1 MSAQAAQGIT
11 VRHQS
16 SLLLSG
22 LTVGFVSILS
32 SPLPASWAQVPPA
45 ASGGEV
51 KAAEGEIRFQ
61 FVQLKGQGV
70 VRCALYATPADY
82 MKKSFRESVGTVSDG
97 RAVCVF
103 SHIVPGA
110 YSMAA
115 FHDQNNNDKLD
126 TGTFG
131 IPVEGFCTS
140 NNAKG
145 TLGPPKYKAAAF
157 DFSGGTLTQELRMKY
172 W

>member
-16 SLLLSG
+16 SLLLGG
-22 LTVGFVSILS
+22 LAAAVVCVLS
-32 SPLPASWAQVPPA
+32 FPLPASRAETPPA
-45 ASGGEV
+45 AGG
-51 KAAEGEIRFQ
+51 AAKPTDGEIRFQ
-61 FVQLKGQGV
+61 FVQLKEQGV

-82 MKKSFRESVGTVSDG
+82 MKKSFREAVGTVSGG

-103 SHIVPGA
+103 SHITAGT

-157 DFSGGTLTQELRMKY
+157 DFDGVALSQELRMKY

>member
-1 MSAQAAQGIT
+1 MSAQAAQGSP
-11 VRHQS
+11 VRHLHRLFRS
-16 SLLLSG
+16 GLAACLASLLP
-22 LTVGFVSILS
+22 S
-32 SPLPASWAQVPPA
+32 SPPQARAESPPA
-45 ASGGEV
+45 AAGEV
-51 KAAEGEIRFQ
+51 KPAEGEVRFQ
-61 FVQLKGQGV
+61 FVQLKGGGV
-70 VRCALYATPADY
+70 VRCALYATQADY
-82 MKKSFRESVGTVSDG
+82 MKKSFREAVGTVAEG

-103 SHIVPGA
+103 AHITAGT

-115 FHDQNNNDKLD
+115 FHDANNNDKLD

-145 TLGPPKYKAAAF
+145 TLGPPKYKDAAF
-157 DFSGGTLTQELRMKY
+157 AFTGGSLSQELRMKY